1 MIIMGFDKIDIKVR
15 IIRKL
20 VKWKKWGGTHT
31 ENILKGLPSHL
42 IGAKITKQAL
52 KELIDIQWIISVK
65 KTGEIHYFLNQNK
78 VKEIAGFYE
87 KYCSE
92 K

>member
-1 MIIMGFDKIDIKVR
+1 MNFTKLDIKVR

-20 VKWKKWGGTHT
+20 VRWNKWGGAHT

-42 IGAKITKQAL
+42 IGAKITKEVL
-52 KELIDIQWIISVK
+52 RELIYAQWIIPVK

-78 VKEIAGFYE
+78 VKEISEFYE
-87 KYCSE
+87 KYCKKE
-92 K
+92 IE